1 MAQPKKSLAREFREF
16 IWSANLIYIAV
27 GLILALQITNVI
39 SAFMEGIFTPILAAI
54 VGRPNFNSFG
64 FDIGDARISIGLFL
78 TAVFNLVV
86 VGAVLFLIIK
96 LYNAFKTKDEESGP
110 SETQLLMEIRDLLR
124 QRQP

>member
-54 VGRPNFNSFG
+54 VGKPNFNSFG

-96 LYNAFKTKDEESGP
+96 LYTAFKTKDEESGP

>member
-54 VGRPNFNSFG
+54 VGKPNFNSFG

-86 VGAVLFLIIK
+86 VGAVLFVIIK
-96 LYNAFKTKDEESGP
+96 LYDRFKTKDEESGP
-110 SETQLLMEIRDLLR
+110 SETQLLTEIRDLLR
-124 QRQP
+124 QRQL